1 MTTKRQETIRT
12 EAQRRLN
19 EWLENST
26 FDEMSVGGIKM
37 RFDMSLGLFQG
48 YPFIKPD
55 WMVTKKF
62 NGFVSEE
69 ELNSKEYD
77 VIIDQLFNTQL
88 DLSLIEDKSTYSL
101 HWFVA
106 VLERDLNI
114 KVKDTVAFQ
123 QAKLRQMEQLDN
135 AYERGYEEGRQSI
148 LNQ

>member
-1 MTTKRQETIRT
+1 MTTKRQEKIRT

-26 FDEMSVGGIKM
+26 FDEMSVGGSKM

-55 WMVTKKF
+55 WMKTKKF

-77 VIIDQLFNTQL
+77 VIIDQLFNSQL

-114 KVKDTVAFQ
+114 KVKDTIAFQ

>member
-1 MTTKRQETIRT
+1 MTSKRQEEIRT

-19 EWLENST
+19 EWLQNSN
-26 FDEMSVGGIKM
+26 FDEMSVGGSKM
-37 RFDMSLGLFQG
+37 RFDMALGLFEG

-55 WMVTKKF
+55 WMKSKKF
-62 NGFVSEE
+62 NGFVSEA

-77 VIIDQLFNTQL
+77 VVIDQLFNSQL
-88 DLSLIEDKSTYSL
+88 QLSIIEDKNTYSL

-123 QAKLRQMEQLDN
+123 QAKVRQREQLDN
-135 AYERGYEEGRQSI
+135 AYERGFEEGRQSI
-148 LNQ
+148 VNG

>member
-1 MTTKRQETIRT
+1 MTTKRQEKIRT

-26 FDEMSVGGIKM
+26 FDEMSVGGSKM

-55 WMVTKKF
+55 WMKTKKF

-77 VIIDQLFNTQL
+77 VIIDQLFNSQL
-88 DLSLIEDKSTYSL
+88 DLSLIEDQSTYSL

-114 KVKDTVAFQ
+114 KVKDTIAFQ

-135 AYERGYEEGRQSI
+135 AYERGYEEGRRSI

>member
-1 MTTKRQETIRT
+1 MTTKRQKKIRT

-26 FDEMSVGGIKM
+26 FDEMSVGGSKM

-55 WMVTKKF
+55 WMKTKKF

-77 VIIDQLFNTQL
+77 VIIDQLFNSQL
-88 DLSLIEDKSTYSL
+88 DLSLIQDQSTYSL

-114 KVKDTVAFQ
+114 KVKDTIAFQ

>member
-1 MTTKRQETIRT
+1 MTTKRQEKIRT

-26 FDEMSVGGIKM
+26 FDEMSVGGSKM

-55 WMVTKKF
+55 WMKTKKF

-77 VIIDQLFNTQL
+77 VIIDQLFNSQL

>member
-26 FDEMSVGGIKM
+26 FDEMSVGGSKM

-55 WMVTKKF
+55 WMKTKKF
-62 NGFVSEE
+62 NCFVSEE

-77 VIIDQLFNTQL
+77 VIIDQLFNSQL

-123 QAKLRQMEQLDN
+123 QAKLRQIEQLDN

>member
-26 FDEMSVGGIKM
+26 FDEMSVGGSKM

-55 WMVTKKF
+55 WMKTKNF

-77 VIIDQLFNTQL
+77 VIIDQLFNSQL
-88 DLSLIEDKSTYSL
+88 DLSLIEDQSTYSL

>member
-26 FDEMSVGGIKM
+26 FDEMSVGGSKM

-77 VIIDQLFNTQL
+77 VIIDQLFNSQL

-106 VLERDLNI
+106 VLERDLSI